1 MRMNMKRLL
10 VMMACCFL
18 GLFSCKGYKDLSV
31 NEFET
36 MLAQDATAQLV
47 DVRTPEEFAE
57 NHLPGAL
64 NIDWKAEG
72 FAEKAQ
78 MLDKDRPVL
87 VYCRS
92 GRRSA
97 EASKTLDGLGFKTYN
112 MKGGILA
119 WTGEGKRVTRYEVER
134 FRTASGAP
142 VDITLIKHGTLAID
156 YRGLTIHIDP
166 VAEMGKHTDYATE
179 FPKADV
185 ILVTHEHG
193 DHLEDATIATL
204 TKPETILILNEKS
217 RNQIGRGE
225 AVHNGESREL
235 PGGIKLEAVPAY
247 NTTPGRE
254 MFHPKG
260 NGNGYVLTID
270 GLRIYVAG
278 DTEDV
283 PEMADLKDID
293 VAFLPVNQP
302 YTMTPEQCIAAAKTI
317 NPKVLIPYHFSQTDL
332 SGLPAALPEIDVRLR
347 QMQ

>member
-1 MRMNMKRLL
+1 MKRFLI
-10 VMMACCFL
+10 VMAFSFL
-18 GLFSCKGYKDLSV
+18 GLFSCKGYKDLTV
-31 NEFET
+31 NEFAD
-36 MLAQDATAQLV
+36 MLTTDTSVQLV

-57 NHLPGAL
+57 GHLGGAL

-72 FAEKAQ
+72 FADMAAESLA
-78 MLDKDRPVL
+78 KDRPVM

-97 EASKTLDGLGFKTYN
+97 EAAAVLDGLGLKTYN

-119 WTGEGKRVTRYEVER
+119 WMDAGKRVTKYEVER
-134 FRTASGAP
+134 FRTASGAC
-142 VDITLIKHGTLAID
+142 VEMTLIKHGSLEIW
-156 YRGLTIHIDP
+156 YKGLSIQIDP
-166 VAEMGKHTDYATE
+166 VAGFGKNTDYATE

-185 ILVTHEHG
+185 ILVTHEHP
-193 DHLEDATIATL
+193 DHLEDATIEAL
-204 TKPETILILNEKS
+204 TGPETLLLLNEKS
-217 RNQIGRGE
+217 RGIIGRGE
-225 AVHNGESREL
+225 AIGNGESREL
-235 PGGIKLEAVPAY
+235 PGKILLEAVPAY

-260 NGNGYVLTID
+260 NGNGYVLSID

-283 PEMADLKDID
+283 PEMAALKDID

-302 YTMTPEQCIAAAKTI
+302 YTMTPEQCIAAAKVI
-317 NPKVLIPYHFSQTDL
+317 GPNVLIPYHYSQTDL
-332 SGLPAALPEIDVRLR
+332 SGIPAALPGIDVRIR

>member
-1 MRMNMKRLL
+1 MKRLFI
-10 VMMACCFL
+10 MMTFSFF
-18 GLFSCKGYKDLSV
+18 GLFSCKGYKDLTV
-31 NEFET
+31 NEFEA
-36 MLAQDATAQLV
+36 MLAQNQTVQLL

-64 NIDWKAEG
+64 NIDWKADG
-72 FAEKAQ
+72 FPEKAKAQ
-78 MLDKDRPVL
+78 LVANRPVL

-97 EASKTLDGLGFKTYN
+97 EAAALLDGLGITTYN
-112 MKGGILA
+112 LKGGILA
-119 WTGEGKRVTRYEVER
+119 WTADGKRVTKYEVER
-134 FRTASGAP
+134 FWTSSGAP
-142 VDITLIKHGTLAID
+142 VEITLIKHGTLAIH
-156 YRGLTIHIDP
+156 YKGLTLHIDP
-166 VAEMGKHTDYATE
+166 VAEMGKHTDYAAE

-193 DHLEDATIATL
+193 DHLEEASIAAL
-204 TKPETILILNEKS
+204 TGPETVLILNESS
-217 RNQIGRGE
+217 RNKIGRGE
-225 AVHNGESREL
+225 AIHNGESREL
-235 PGGIKLEAVPAY
+235 PAGIKLEAVPAY

-270 GLRIYVAG
+270 GLCVYVAG

-283 PEMADLKDID
+283 PEMADISCVD

-302 YTMTPEQCIAAAKTI
+302 YTMTLEQCVKAARVI
-317 NPKVLIPYHFSQTDL
+317 RPKVLIPYHFSQTDL
-332 SGLPAALPEIDVRLR
+332 SGLPSALPEMDVRLR

>member
-1 MRMNMKRLL
+1 MKRLL
-10 VMMACCFL
+10 IVMAFSFF

-31 NEFET
+31 NDFET
-36 MLAQDATAQLV
+36 MLAEDASVQLV

-57 NHLPGAL
+57 GHLGGAL
-64 NIDWKAEG
+64 NIDWKADG

-78 MLDKDRPVL
+78 AQLSKERPVM

-97 EASKTLDGLGFKTYN
+97 ESAAVLDGLGFKAFN
-112 MKGGILA
+112 LKGGILA
-119 WTGEGKRVTRYEVER
+119 WTGAGKRVSKYEVER
-134 FRTASGAP
+134 FRTASGTP
-142 VDITLIKHGTLAID
+142 VDITLIKHGSLEIS
-156 YRGLTIHIDP
+156 YKGLSIQVDP
-166 VAEMGKHTDYATE
+166 VAGLGKPTDYAVE

-204 TKPETILILNEKS
+204 TGESTILLLNETS
-217 RNQIGRGE
+217 RNKIGRGE
-225 AVHNGESREL
+225 IIRNGESREL
-235 PGGIKLEAVPAY
+235 PGGILLEAVPAY

-254 MFHPKG
+254 MFHPQG
-260 NGNGYVLTID
+260 NGNGYVLSID

-283 PEMADLKDID
+283 PEMAELKDID

-302 YTMTPEQCIAAAKTI
+302 YTMTPEQCIAAAKVI
-317 NPKVLIPYHFSQTDL
+317 QPKVLIPYHFSQTDL
-332 SGLPAALPEIDVRLR
+332 SPIPAALPDMDIRLR

>member
-1 MRMNMKRLL
+1 MKRF
-10 VMMACCFL
+10 VITMAFTL
-18 GLFSCKGYKDLSV
+18 FTLFSCKGYKDLSV
-31 NEFET
+31 SEFEA
-36 MLAQDATAQLV
+36 MLAQDASVQLL
-47 DVRTPEEFAE
+47 DARTPEEFAE
-57 NHLPGAL
+57 NHLPGAV
-64 NIDWKAEG
+64 NIDWRAGG

-78 MLDKDRPVL
+78 ALLDPDRPVI

-97 EASKTLDGLGFKTYN
+97 EAAAALDGIGFKTYN
-112 MKGGILA
+112 LKGGILA
-119 WTGEGKRVTRYEVER
+119 WAEKGKRVTKYEVER

-142 VDITLIKHGTLAID
+142 VDITLIKHGSLEIG
-156 YRGLTIHIDP
+156 YRGLSIQIDP
-166 VAEMGKHTDYATE
+166 VAGYDKPTDYAVE

-185 ILVTHEHG
+185 ILVTHEHP

-204 TKPETILILNEKS
+204 TGPETILILNETS
-217 RNQIGRGE
+217 RAKIGRGE
-225 AVHNGESREL
+225 AIGNGESREL

-283 PEMADLKDID
+283 PEMAELKDID

-302 YTMTPEQCIAAAKTI
+302 YTMTPEQCIAAAKVI
-317 NPKVLIPYHFSQTDL
+317 APKVLIPYHFSQTDL
-332 SGLPAALPEIDVRLR
+332 SGLPAALPGIDVRLR

>member
-1 MRMNMKRLL
+1 MKRFSIL
-10 VMMACCFL
+10 MALTFF
-18 GLFSCKGYKDLSV
+18 GLFSCKGYKDLTV
-31 NEFET
+31 NEFDT
-36 MLAQDATAQLV
+36 MLAQDQTAQLV

-57 NHLPGAL
+57 NHLPGAV
-64 NIDWKAEG
+64 NIDWKADG
-72 FAEKAQ
+72 FADKAQ
-78 MLDKDRPVL
+78 KLDKDRPVL

-97 EASKTLDGLGFKTYN
+97 EAAKVLDGIGFKTFN
-112 MKGGILA
+112 LKGGILA
-119 WTGEGKRVTRYEVER
+119 WTAEGKRVTKYEVER
-134 FRTASGAP
+134 FWTASGAT
-142 VDITLIKHGTLAID
+142 VDITLIKHGTLAIGYKD
-156 YRGLTIHIDP
+156 ITIHIDP
-166 VAEMGKHTDYATE
+166 VSGYGKPTDYATE

-185 ILVTHEHG
+185 ILITHEHG
-193 DHLEDATIATL
+193 DHLDAEAIAAL
-204 TKPETILILNEKS
+204 TGPETMLILNEKS
-217 RNQIGRGE
+217 QTQIGRGE
-225 AVHNGESREL
+225 AMHNGETREL

-254 MFHPKG
+254 MFHPQG

-302 YTMTPEQCIAAAKTI
+302 YTMTPEQCIAAAKVI
-317 NPKVLIPYHFSQTDL
+317 QPKVLIPYHFGQTDL
-332 SGLPAALPEIDVRLR
+332 SGLPAALPEMDVRLR

>member
-1 MRMNMKRLL
+1 MKRLL
-10 VMMACCFL
+10 IVMAFCFFS
-18 GLFSCKGYKDLSV
+18 LFSCKGFKDLTV

-36 MLAQDATAQLV
+36 MLSQARTGQLV

-57 NHLPGAL
+57 NHLPGAI
-64 NIDWKAEG
+64 NIDWRGDG
-72 FAEKAQ
+72 FSEKAQ
-78 MLDKDRPVL
+78 KLDKVRPVM

-97 EASKTLDGLGFKTYN
+97 EAAKTLDGIGFKTYN

-119 WTGEGKRVTRYEVER
+119 WTAGGKRVTKYEVER
-134 FRTASGAP
+134 FWTASGAP
-142 VDITLIKHGTLAID
+142 VDITLVKHGSLEIS
-156 YRGLTIHIDP
+156 YNGISIQIDP
-166 VAEMGKHTDYATE
+166 VAGLGRPTDYATE

-185 ILVTHEHG
+185 ILITHEHG
-193 DHLEDATIATL
+193 DHLDPEAIAAL
-204 TKPETILILNEKS
+204 TGPETLLVLNETS
-217 RNQIGRGE
+217 LSQICRGE
-225 AVHNGESREL
+225 AIHNGESRDL
-235 PGGIKLEAVPAY
+235 PGGIRLEAVPAY

-254 MFHPKG
+254 KFHPKG

-283 PEMADLKDID
+283 PEMADLKDIY

-302 YTMTPEQCIAAAKTI
+302 YTMTPEQCIAAAKVI
-317 NPKVLIPYHFSQTDL
+317 APKVLIPYHFGQTDL
-332 SGLPAALPEIDVRLR
+332 SGLPAALPGMDVRLR